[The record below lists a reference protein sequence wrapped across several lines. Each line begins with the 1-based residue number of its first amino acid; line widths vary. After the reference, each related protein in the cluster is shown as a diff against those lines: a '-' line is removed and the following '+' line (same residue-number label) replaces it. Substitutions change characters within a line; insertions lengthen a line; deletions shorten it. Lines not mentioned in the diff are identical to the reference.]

1 MVWVLPFILFASQAI
16 AQDRC
21 NKLSTELARLDQ
33 QLFTQK
39 ASRCDSLKPAD
50 FGFTNL
56 SNELTKY
63 FEENLKCQ
71 TLGTVDA
78 QLGTLETELAL
89 HEGLSDLRTQ
99 TVEGKRTLE
108 TASNWT
114 AREQDLTRKFAKDVT
129 LGAFI
134 QEVLESSKLTE
145 LFAGDTRLTGWKGK
159 LNSFCQT
166 NRNKESQLCALWITH
181 KTEGVLPSLEE
192 SDVFNFMD
200 ELRDQLIDGRLGADK
215 KKSFLEMLQLER
227 DGEPTNFKQYQSEM
241 DKAKIYDTVKS
252 NQTFD
257 RNSDQVAFLRTK
269 KLRIPQETDNF
280 TPIRNLL
287 ASLSNTQD
295 MLKVKTSLS
304 TLNSVTADNLLRQ
317 EARIKARWS
326 SLYQQL
332 LASGNKRK
340 DNAADVPCT
349 SPGIDVKACM
359 ADVMT
364 NKMELPSYPI
374 ALRDMYTS
382 LDLQAKS
389 LTELKLKHERCKQD
403 DVIQA
408 WTKSQTVPPECT
420 LPEASANASLEIKR
434 QMALKLRERM
444 KQEQDEPL
452 RFRQATFTAIQEEC
466 SGGVKGFDA
475 SAACMNLPGQ
485 VEFKPAF
492 ALMSESI
499 MIFQEGLAPN
509 SSLSESDCPPGLVGP
524 NAVLCNLLYREKPK
538 PTPNPAPNVTP
549 STLGTDA
556 PERTSDPIVRETL
569 VNTAAMLANQYAQ
582 MRMNQ
587 LYRPQTPFQ
596 PPLYRPMPYSQ
607 PISMSMSDYVMSTA
621 TFYGGYGRYYQCP
634 SCGFG
639 SGPSAFGSYWGLG
652 GGSSTM
658 GGSSLGGTSLSS
670 TVFSGASAGFASF

>member
-21 NKLSTELARLDQ
+21 NKLSTELARLEQ
-33 QLFTQK
+33 ELFTQK

-56 SNELTKY
+56 SSELTKY
-63 FEENLKCQ
+63 FEESLKCQ

-114 AREQDLTRKFAKDVT
+114 EREQDLTRKFAKDVT
-129 LGAFI
+129 LGAFV
-134 QEVLESSKLTE
+134 QEVLESSKLAE
-145 LFAGDTRLTGWKGK
+145 LFAGETRLTGWKGK
-159 LNSFCQT
+159 LNSFCQS
-166 NRNKESQLCALWITH
+166 NSNKESPLCAIWITH
-181 KTEGVLPSLEE
+181 RNEGALPSLEE
-192 SDVFNFMD
+192 RDLFNFMD
-200 ELRDQLIDGRLGADK
+200 ELRGQLSDGRLSADK
-215 KKSFLEMLQLER
+215 KKSLLEMLQLER
-227 DGEPTNFKQYQSEM
+227 DGEPTNFKQYQGEM
-241 DKAKIYDTVKS
+241 DKAKLYDTIKS

-257 RNSDQVAFLRTK
+257 RNSDQVAFLRNK
-269 KLRIPQETDNF
+269 KLRIPQESDNF
-280 TPIRNLL
+280 EPIRKLL
-287 ASLSNTQD
+287 SSLSSTQD

-304 TLNSVTADNLLRQ
+304 TLNSVTKDNLLRQ

-340 DNAADVPCT
+340 DNATDVPCT
-349 SPGIDVKACM
+349 RPGIDIRACM

-389 LTELKLKHERCKQD
+389 LVELNQKHERCKQD

-408 WTKSQTVPPECT
+408 WAKTQTVPAECT
-420 LPEASANASLEIKR
+420 LPDASANASLEIRR

-452 RFRQATFTAIQEEC
+452 KFRQAAFAAIQEEC
-466 SGGVKGFDA
+466 SNRVKAFDA
-475 SAACMNLPGQ
+475 SAACMSLPGQ

-492 ALMSESI
+492 ALMSDTI
-499 MIFQEGLAPN
+499 MIFQEGLTAN
-509 SSLSESDCPPGLVGP
+509 SSLSQSDCPPGLNGP
-524 NAVLCNLLYREKPK
+524 NAVLCNLLFREKPRPA
-538 PTPNPAPNVTP
+538 PTPEPQVNPT
-549 STLGTDA
+549 TLGTDA
-556 PERTSDPIVRETL
+556 PTRTSDPIVRESL
-569 VNTAAMLANQYAQ
+569 VNAASMLANQYAQ
-582 MRMNQ
+582 MRMNR
-587 LYRPQTPFQ
+587 LYQPRSPWQ
-596 PPLYRPMPYSQ
+596 PPLYQPMPYSQ

-634 SCGFG
+634 TCGFG

-652 GGSSTM
+652 GSSTM
-658 GGSSLGGTSLSS
+658 GGSGLGGTSLSS